1 MINITRNN
9 FRMIAK
15 TQLGLEEVLAEEL
28 KQLGAMDVEVL
39 NRAVSFVGDIGFM
52 YKANLNLRTAIR
64 ILKPVFNFTA
74 RKDVELYEKA
84 LELDW
89 QKYISVDNTIAVN
102 AVVHSDFFNHS
113 HYVALKVKD
122 AIVDYFRNLTKG
134 RRPDV
139 DTKNPDIRI
148 NIHVSNDKCTL
159 SLDSSGES
167 LHKRGYRHATNKAPI
182 SEVLAAGLILLSDW
196 DRKSD
201 FLDPMCGSGTILI
214 EAAMI
219 ACNIPPAL
227 HRKKFCFMNWNNFD
241 EPLWDKIKEVSMN
254 KVSDFEGRI
263 IGCDRAFASIRK
275 AQENIKD
282 AMLDDMIEVKRA
294 NFVRKPELLPNG
306 GTILFNPPYGE
317 RLNVDTH
324 ELYTSIGDTFKKNY
338 AGCSAWL
345 ITSDMEAV
353 NSIHLKH
360 TRRIKI
366 FNGNLECR
374 FLKYEMYDGSK
385 KLSKQKATE

>member
-1 MINITRNN
+1 MINVTKNN

-15 TQLGLEEVLAEEL
+15 TQLGLEEILADEL

-64 ILKPVFNFTA
+64 ILMPVFNFTA

-89 QKYISVDNTIAVN
+89 QKYISVDTTIAVN

-113 HYVALKVKD
+113 HYVSLKVKD

-134 RRPDV
+134 RRPNVDV
-139 DTKNPDIRI
+139 KNPDIRI
-148 NIHVSNDKCTL
+148 NIHISNDKCTL

-167 LHKRGYRHATNKAPI
+167 LHKRGYRHATNEAPI
-182 SEVLAAGLILLSDW
+182 SEVLAAGLIMLSDW
-196 DRKSD
+196 DRQSD

-219 ACNIPPAL
+219 ASNIPPAL

-241 EPLWDKIKEVSMN
+241 ESLWNKIKEVSMN
-254 KVSDFEGRI
+254 KVTDFNGRI
-263 IGCDRAFASIRK
+263 IGCDRAFASVRK

-282 AMLDDMIEVKRA
+282 AMLDDIIEVKRA
-294 NFVRKPELLPNG
+294 NFIRKPEPLPNG

-324 ELYTSIGDTFKKNY
+324 ELYASIGDTFKKNY
-338 AGCSAWL
+338 SGCSAWL

-353 NSIHLKH
+353 DSIHLKH

>member
-167 LHKRGYRHATNKAPI
+167 LHKRGYRHATNEAPI